1 MGVRFRKS
9 IKVAPGVRLNVSKSG
24 VSTTIG
30 VRGASVNVGKQ
41 GVYGNVGIPGT
52 GLSVRERLRKPKS
65 NQKSQPSPKSAMGS
79 KAPERPQKAS
89 MSAAD
94 TATSVQR
101 NQAALYLR
109 FWEGYFTRGLR
120 RSRRSYAAATVAWV
134 VVLFLAIVS
143 IALGPEPDSTAS
155 ALMLMIAML
164 VYVWAQLWISI
175 QRARDAGVPSFIGGL
190 VLFLMGPV
198 GWVVGFVVPSKK
210 MPVHDEG

>member
-24 VSTTIG
+24 VSTTVG

-41 GVYGNVGIPGT
+41 GVYGNAGIPGT
-52 GLSVRERLRKPKS
+52 GLSVREKLKKPKP
-65 NQKSQPSPKSAMGS
+65 NPKPSPKSAKGS
-79 KAPERPQKAS
+79 KAPERLQKAS
-89 MSAAD
+89 MSVAD
-94 TATSVQR
+94 TAASAQSD
-101 NQAALYLR
+101 QAALCLR

-155 ALMLMIAML
+155 ALMFMFALL

-190 VLFLMGPV
+190 VLFFMGPV
-198 GWVVGFVVPSKK
+198 GWAVGFVVPSKK
-210 MPVHDEG
+210 VLVHDEG